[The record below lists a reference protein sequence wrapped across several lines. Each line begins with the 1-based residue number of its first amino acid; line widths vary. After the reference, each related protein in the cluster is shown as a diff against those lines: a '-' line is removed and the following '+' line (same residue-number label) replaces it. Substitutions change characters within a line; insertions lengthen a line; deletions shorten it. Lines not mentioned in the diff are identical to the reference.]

1 MSKLKTPQR
10 KSALGRGLNALLED
24 ASFLAEERRISPTQE
39 IAIEKIQ
46 VNPFQ
51 PRKDFD
57 ATTLQELCDSIK
69 LHGIIQPLTVRQ
81 LTASTY
87 QLIAGERRLKAA
99 KMAGFSHI
107 PAYIR
112 TADDQQMLE
121 IALVENI
128 QRENLNPIE
137 IALSYQ
143 RLLTEC
149 QIKQE
154 TLGARVGKNR
164 VTVNNYLRLLKLP
177 PEIQIALRDQKIG
190 MGHARALI
198 NVEAVDAQLCIFQ
211 EIIEENLSVRNVELL
226 VRNIAR
232 DKSPKVLPKEKGTNA
247 LKRTMHDASNQL
259 TDRLGTRVKV
269 HLQAEERGKIE
280 IAFINAAD
288 LSRILKMLL
297 VGP

>member
-1 MSKLKTPQR
+1 MIKQKITQQ
-10 KSALGRGLNALLED
+10 KNALGRGLSALLED
-24 ASFLAEERRISPTQE
+24 ASFLAEDGAINPIQD

-57 ATTLQELCDSIK
+57 LTALQELRDSIE

-81 LTASTY
+81 LTPSTY
-87 QLIAGERRLKAA
+87 QLIAGERRLQAA
-99 KMAGFSHI
+99 KMVGLTRI

-177 PEIQIALRDQKIG
+177 PDIQIALRDQKIG

-198 NVEAVDAQLCIFQ
+198 NVEAVDAQLGIFK
-211 EIIEENLSVRNVELL
+211 EIIEEDLSVRNVEAL
-226 VRNIAR
+226 VRNLSHG
-232 DKSPKVLPKEKGTNA
+232 KPKKVSQKKKVGPILESIMSDSSTKLAN
-247 LKRTMHDASNQL
+247 
-259 TDRLGTRVKV
+259 RLETQVKI
-269 HLQAEERGKIE
+269 HLNSQERGEIK
-280 IAFINAAD
+280 IAFTDKKELN
-288 LSRILKMLL
+288 RILKML
-297 VGP
+297 VAD

>member
-1 MSKLKTPQR
+1 MIKQKTPQR
-10 KSALGRGLNALLED
+10 KNALGRGLNALLED
-24 ASFLAEERRISPTQE
+24 APFLVEAGAINPIQE
-39 IAIEKIQ
+39 ISIAQIQ

-57 ATTLQELCDSIK
+57 VTALQELRDSIE

-81 LTASTY
+81 LAPSTY
-87 QLIAGERRLKAA
+87 QLIAGERRLQAA
-99 KMAGFSHI
+99 KMVGLTHV

-154 TLGARVGKNR
+154 TLGVRVGKNR
-164 VTVNNYLRLLKLP
+164 ATINNYLRLLKLP
-177 PEIQIALRDQKIG
+177 PDIQIALRDHKIS

-198 NVEAVDAQLCIFQ
+198 NVETVDAQLGIFQ
-211 EIIEENLSVRNVELL
+211 EIVKDDLSVRKVEAL
-226 VRNIAR
+226 VRTLSHDKPKKTPQKKKVAAGFEGIMKDSSAR
-232 DKSPKVLPKEKGTNA
+232 LATWLGTQVKIHVGTKEKGA
-247 LKRTMHDASNQL
+247 IK
-259 TDRLGTRVKV
+259 
-269 HLQAEERGKIE
+269 
-280 IAFINAAD
+280 IAFANAKD
-288 LSRILKMLL
+288 LHRILKMLA
-297 VGP
+297 VS

>member
-1 MSKLKTPQR
+1 MIKPKMPQR
-10 KSALGRGLNALLED
+10 KNALGRGLSALLED
-24 ASFLAEERRISPTQE
+24 SPFLAEDGAINPIQD

-57 ATTLQELCDSIK
+57 PAALKELRDSIA
-69 LHGIIQPLTVRQ
+69 LHGIIQPLTVRR
-81 LTASTY
+81 LAPSTY
-87 QLIAGERRLKAA
+87 QLIAGERRLQAA
-99 KMAGFSHI
+99 KMAGLTRI
-107 PAYIR
+107 PAYLR

-177 PEIQIALRDQKIG
+177 PDIQIALRDHKIG

-198 NVEAVDAQLCIFQ
+198 NVETVDAQLGIFK
-211 EIIEENLSVRNVELL
+211 EIIKEDLSVRSVEAL
-226 VRNIAR
+226 VRNLSHS
-232 DKSPKVLPKEKGTNA
+232 KPKKVSQKKKAEGMLQ
-247 LKRTMHDASNQL
+247 DAMQESSTKL
-259 TDRLGTRVKV
+259 ASRLGTQVKIHV
-269 HLQAEERGKIE
+269 GTQERGEIKIVFTDTKE
-280 IAFINAAD
+280 LN
-288 LSRILKMLL
+288 RILQML
-297 VGP
+297 VVD

>member
-1 MSKLKTPQR
+1 MTKNKTPQR

-24 ASFLAEERRISPTQE
+24 ASFLVKREAISPLQE
-39 IAIEKIQ
+39 ISIEQIQ
-46 VNPFQ
+46 INPFQ

-57 ATTLQELCDSIK
+57 PAALQELRESIK

-81 LTASTY
+81 LAPSVY
-87 QLIAGERRLKAA
+87 QLIAGERRLQAA
-99 KMAGFSHI
+99 KMLGLTRI

-112 TADDQQMLE
+112 TANDQQMLE
-121 IALVENI
+121 MALVENI

-164 VTVNNYLRLLKLP
+164 ATVNNYLRLLKLP
-177 PEIQIALRDQKIG
+177 PDIQIALRDQKIS

-198 NVEAVDAQLCIFQ
+198 NVEAIDAQLGIFQ
-211 EIIEENLSVRNVELL
+211 EIIEADLSVRSVEAL
-226 VRNIAR
+226 VRALSQEKPRKIPQTRNIEAGLGGAMQDLGERLATRLKTQVKININTR
-232 DKSPKVLPKEKGTNA
+232 DKGEIKIMFAN
-247 LKRTMHDASNQL
+247 
-259 TDRLGTRVKV
+259 
-269 HLQAEERGKIE
+269 ER
-280 IAFINAAD
+280 D
-288 LSRILKMLL
+288 LNRILKLL
-297 VGP
+297 AVD

>member
-1 MSKLKTPQR
+1 MIKHKSSQR

-24 ASFLAEERRISPTQE
+24 ASLLLEEKRGNLTQE

-46 VNPFQ
+46 RNPFQ
-51 PRKDFD
+51 PRKDFEP
-57 ATTLQELCDSIK
+57 AALQELCDSIK
-69 LHGIIQPLTVRQ
+69 IHGIIQPLTVRQ
-81 LTASTY
+81 LTTSAY

-99 KMAGFSHI
+99 KMVGLTHI
-107 PAYIR
+107 PVYIR
-112 TADDQQMLE
+112 MANDQQMLE

-154 TLGARVGKNR
+154 ALGARLGKSR

-177 PEIQIALRDQKIG
+177 PEIQIALRDRKIG

-198 NVEAVDAQLCIFQ
+198 NVEAIDTQLDIFKK
-211 EIIEENLSVRNVELL
+211 IIEEDLSVRAVELL
-226 VRNIAR
+226 VRNVA
-232 DKSPKVLPKEKGTNA
+232 DGKSSSVAHKAGKTQLKGIMHATSTQLSNRLGAQVKIQLQTKEK
-247 LKRTMHDASNQL
+247 
-259 TDRLGTRVKV
+259 
-269 HLQAEERGKIE
+269 GKIE
-280 IAFINAAD
+280 IAFVSATD
-288 LSRILKMLL
+288 LSRIIKMLL
-297 VGP
+297 IN

>member
-1 MSKLKTPQR
+1 MV
-10 KSALGRGLNALLED
+10 GLT
-24 ASFLAEERRISPTQE
+24 R
-39 IAIEKIQ
+39 
-46 VNPFQ
+46 
-51 PRKDFD
+51 
-57 ATTLQELCDSIK
+57 
-69 LHGIIQPLTVRQ
+69 
-81 LTASTY
+81 
-87 QLIAGERRLKAA
+87 
-99 KMAGFSHI
+99 I

-177 PEIQIALRDQKIG
+177 PDIQIALRDQKIG

-198 NVEAVDAQLCIFQ
+198 NVEAVDAQLGIFK
-211 EIIEENLSVRNVELL
+211 EIIEEDLSVRNVEAL
-226 VRNIAR
+226 VRNLSHG
-232 DKSPKVLPKEKGTNA
+232 KPKKVSQKKKVGPILESIMSDSSTKLAN
-247 LKRTMHDASNQL
+247 
-259 TDRLGTRVKV
+259 RLETQVKI
-269 HLQAEERGKIE
+269 HLNSQERGEIK
-280 IAFINAAD
+280 IAFTDKKELN
-288 LSRILKMLL
+288 RILKML
-297 VGP
+297 VAD

>member
-1 MSKLKTPQR
+1 MLV
-10 KSALGRGLNALLED
+10 D
-24 ASFLAEERRISPTQE
+24 APFLIEGEAVSPIQE
-39 IAIEKIQ
+39 IAIEQIQ
-46 VNPFQ
+46 ANPFQ

-57 ATTLQELCDSIK
+57 LTTLQELRDSIA
-69 LHGIIQPLTVRQ
+69 LHGIVQPLTVRK
-81 LTASTY
+81 LAPSMY

-99 KMAGFSHI
+99 KMVGLTHI

-121 IALVENI
+121 MALVENV

-164 VTVNNYLRLLKLP
+164 VTVNNYLRLLRLP
-177 PEIQIALRDQKIG
+177 PDIQVALRDHRIS

-198 NVEAVDAQLCIFQ
+198 NVETVDAQLRIFRS
-211 EIIEENLSVRNVELL
+211 IIEEDLSVRNVEEL
-226 VRNIAR
+226 VRNLSHGKPQRVSHKKKAATILEGT
-232 DKSPKVLPKEKGTNA
+232 VKEFSTKLATC
-247 LKRTMHDASNQL
+247 
-259 TDRLGTRVKV
+259 LGTQVKIRVSTK
-269 HLQAEERGKIE
+269 AKGEIK
-280 IAFINAAD
+280 IAFASEEELN
-288 LSRILKMLL
+288 RILKVLA
-297 VGP
+297 GD

>member
-1 MSKLKTPQR
+1 MIKKTPRQ
-10 KSALGRGLNALLED
+10 KSVLGRGLNALLTD
-24 ASFLAEERRISPTQE
+24 APFLIEGAAVSPVQE
-39 IAIEKIQ
+39 IAVEQIQ
-46 VNPFQ
+46 ANPFQ

-57 ATTLQELCDSIK
+57 LTTLQELRDSIA
-69 LHGIIQPLTVRQ
+69 LHGLVQPLTVRK
-81 LTASTY
+81 LAPSMY

-99 KMAGFSHI
+99 KMAGLTHI

-121 IALVENI
+121 MALVENV

-177 PEIQIALRDQKIG
+177 PDIQVALRDHKIS

-198 NVEAVDAQLCIFQ
+198 NVATVDAQLGIFRS
-211 EIIEENLSVRNVELL
+211 IIEEDLSVRDVEEL
-226 VRNIAR
+226 VRNL
-232 DKSPKVLPKEKGTNA
+232 S
-247 LKRTMHDASNQL
+247 
-259 TDRLGTRVKV
+259 
-269 HLQAEERGKIE
+269 RGKP
-280 IAFINAAD
+280 
-288 LSRILKMLL
+288 SRILPKKKVKTMLAGTVQEFSTKL
-297 VGP
+297 ATCLGTQVKIHVGAKAKGEIKIAFASEEELNRILKVLARD

>member
-1 MSKLKTPQR
+1 MIKQKTPSQ

-24 ASFLAEERRISPTQE
+24 APFLADKEVVSPIQE
-39 IAIEKIQ
+39 IAIEQ
-46 VNPFQ
+46 VRVNPFQ
-51 PRKDFD
+51 PRRDFD
-57 ATTLQELCDSIK
+57 PTALQELCDSIA
-69 LHGIIQPLTVRQ
+69 LHGIIQPITVRQ
-81 LTASTY
+81 LAPSTY

-99 KMAGFSHI
+99 KIAGLTHI

-112 TADDQQMLE
+112 IADDQQMLE
-121 IALVENI
+121 LALVENI

-198 NVEAVDAQLCIFQ
+198 NVETVDAQLGIFK
-211 EIIEENLSVRNVELL
+211 EIIESDLSVRNVEFL
-226 VRNIAR
+226 VRNLSN
-232 DKSPKVLPKEKGTNA
+232 DKSKKGGHQQKIAPAIEGSMKNVSTKLA
-247 LKRTMHDASNQL
+247 
-259 TDRLGTRVKV
+259 DRLGAQVKIY
-269 HLQAEERGKIE
+269 AGKKESGE
-280 IAFINAAD
+280 IKITFTDAAD
-288 LSRILKMLL
+288 LDRILKMLMIDD
-297 VGP
+297 

>member
-1 MSKLKTPQR
+1 MIKKTPRQ
-10 KSALGRGLNALLED
+10 KSVLGRGLNALLTD
-24 ASFLAEERRISPTQE
+24 APFLIEGAAVSPVQE
-39 IAIEKIQ
+39 IAVEQIQ
-46 VNPFQ
+46 ANPFQ

-57 ATTLQELCDSIK
+57 LTTLQELRDSIA
-69 LHGIIQPLTVRQ
+69 LHGLVQPLTVRK
-81 LTASTY
+81 LAPSMY

-99 KMAGFSHI
+99 KMAGLTHI

-121 IALVENI
+121 MALVENV

-177 PEIQIALRDQKIG
+177 PDIQVALRDHQIS

-198 NVEAVDAQLCIFQ
+198 NVATVDAQLGIFRS
-211 EIIEENLSVRNVELL
+211 IIEEDLSVRDVEEL
-226 VRNIAR
+226 VRNLSRSKPPGI
-232 DKSPKVLPKEKGTNA
+232 LPKKKVKTMLAGTVKEFSTKLA
-247 LKRTMHDASNQL
+247 TC
-259 TDRLGTRVKV
+259 LGTQVKIHV
-269 HLQAEERGKIE
+269 GTKAKGEIK
-280 IAFINAAD
+280 IAFASEEELN
-288 LSRILKMLL
+288 RILKVLARD
-297 VGP
+297 